1 MIFYGRNI
9 VIEALKSNHQ
19 VSKVSI
25 QEGSDNNEKIGLIV
39 KLAKSL
45 NVPISYLDRREISKV
60 TSSEEHQGVCC
71 EVKFNESKL
80 KDLITGEDNQSFIYI
95 STATFEHNI
104 GAITRSAEVAGV
116 NGVIIPTN
124 AEITPTVAKTSA
136 GAIFHIPI
144 IRLSVFNAIKLLKDK
159 GFFIAG
165 IERDGKKYY
174 ENDLT
179 SNTLF
184 IIGGE
189 DKSLSEGIRNKC
201 DMVLEIPQH
210 GNVNSL
216 NMSVASSIILFER
229 NRQLGV

>member
-144 IRLSVFNAIKLLKDK
+144 IRLSVFNA
-159 GFFIAG
+159 
-165 IERDGKKYY
+165 
-174 ENDLT
+174 
-179 SNTLF
+179 
-184 IIGGE
+184 
-189 DKSLSEGIRNKC
+189 
-201 DMVLEIPQH
+201 
-210 GNVNSL
+210 
-216 NMSVASSIILFER
+216 
-229 NRQLGV
+229 